1 MIIRNVTLKISN
13 WLANSKKLPEEV
25 KGQILGQTEKA
36 YKFQY
41 YAPVTIWLPKS
52 QVKIIEEKQEEI

>member
-25 KGQILGQTEKA
+25 KGKILDQTEKA

-41 YAPVTIWLPKS
+41 YAPITIWLPKS